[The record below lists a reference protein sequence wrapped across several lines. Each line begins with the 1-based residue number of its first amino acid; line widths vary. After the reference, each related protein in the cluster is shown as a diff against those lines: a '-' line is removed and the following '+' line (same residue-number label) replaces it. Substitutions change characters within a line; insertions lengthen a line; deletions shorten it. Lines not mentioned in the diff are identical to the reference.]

1 MEKKNEFK
9 DFIKENPELI
19 NKVKSGEKSWQDY
32 YKLYNEHGNDRSVW
46 DTYRNAKSNLNS
58 SANLGIDSIS
68 KMIKNVNMDSI
79 QKHIGTAQK
88 ALGFIKDMTAKD
100 ASSAASNIIS
110 AKKPLSARPLN
121 KFFED

>member
-1 MEKKNEFK
+1 MDKKNEFK
-9 DFIKENPELI
+9 EFIKENPELI
-19 NKVKSGEKSWQDY
+19 NKVKNGDNTWQDY
-32 YKLYNEHGNDRSVW
+32 YKLYNTHGSDRSVW
-46 DTYRNAKSNLNS
+46 DAYRGAKTNINS
-58 SANLGIDSIS
+58 ASSLGIDSIS

-100 ASSAASNIIS
+100 ASSSVGNIIS